1 MHNNELDELKPE
13 NWKWQLRKDY
23 TYGDFKA
30 GLKSEIAYRNW
41 NDKSKW
47 TPEMYELD
55 RNMDDIFNSINYE
68 TIETEK
74 TTEKRVGAWFAKEV

>member
-41 NDKSKW
+41 NDKSKL

-55 RNMDDIFNSINYE
+55 RNMDEIFNSINNE
-68 TIETEK
+68 TSGTDK